1 MDSESFTVG
10 NALVPAAPSEAELS
24 HGSHSVPFLGDDAS
38 FLESLSEFAGGAVG
52 AGNACL
58 VIATQAHRQALSDR
72 LLLRNID
79 VPGAI
84 ANGRYIAMDAQE
96 MLARFMVDGTPD
108 RELFAQAIEPVLQ
121 RAKLGSL
128 SGSKDV
134 TAFDEMVTLLWSEGF
149 YEAAIQLEKLWGE
162 LVERLHV
169 SLRCGYPL
177 DGFTSASQH
186 ELLRKLF
193 SASPPVVASESS
205 TSQPDEEV
213 HRHLVRSLQQKAS
226 VVQLA
231 LEERERA
238 MAQRLEAE
246 ARLRRTEQFAKHVVE
261 SSDDCVKV
269 LDRDG
274 RLDYMSP
281 PGLRALEFT
290 EVSEVLGK
298 RWVDFWRGEDRER
311 AAGALADAMA
321 GGVGSFQGEC
331 RSARGTI
338 KSWDVRIT
346 PVRSADGEVER
357 LVAVSRDVT
366 ELRNAQQVAVQAEKL
381 AAAGRMAA
389 TIAHEINNPLEAV
402 TNLIYLA
409 KTTPGV
415 PKEACRQLD
424 IADRELARV
433 AQLAQ
438 QTLGFYRDNSRNRW
452 VNIAELIQDVLLLY
466 ERKLRIKQIE
476 TRVACDPSLAIYGKQ
491 GELKQAL
498 SNLTANAI
506 DASARGGTIWL
517 RAQGTRDWSH
527 GMQSGIRIT
536 LADNG
541 SGMTPEVKRRI
552 FVPFFTT
559 KPTVGTGIGLWVT
572 KSLIEQ
578 QGGHLQFRSQQGQKA
593 GTVMSFFVPTGKEES
608 SNEAEANIH
617 A

>member
-1 MDSESFTVG
+1 MDSESFSVE

-24 HGSHSVPFLGDDAS
+24 HGSYSVLFSGDDAP
-38 FLESLSEFAGGAVG
+38 FLDGLSEFVGGALGAGGACV
-52 AGNACL
+52 
-58 VIATQAHRQALSDR
+58 VIATQAHRQALLER

-79 VPGAI
+79 TPAALSI
-84 ANGRYIAMDAQE
+84 GRYIAMDAQE
-96 MLARFMVDGTPD
+96 MLARFMADGTPD
-108 RELFAQAIEPVLQ
+108 RELFAQTIEPVLQ
-121 RAKLGSL
+121 RARQGSL

-134 TAFDEMVTLLWSEGF
+134 TAFCEMVTLLWSEGF
-149 YEAAIQLEKLWGE
+149 YEAAIQLEKLWTE
-162 LVERLHV
+162 FVERYGLN
-169 SLRCGYPL
+169 LRCAYPW
-177 DGFTSASQH
+177 DGVTSESQH
-186 ELLRKLF
+186 ALLMKLY
-193 SASPPVVASESS
+193 SAPTPIFASESS
-205 TSQPDEEV
+205 PSLPGEEV
-213 HRHLVRSLQQKAS
+213 QRRFVSSLQQKAS
-226 VVQLA
+226 AFQLA
-231 LEERERA
+231 LEERECA
-238 MAQRLEAE
+238 MVQRLEAE

-261 SSDDCVKV
+261 SSDDWVMV
-269 LDRDG
+269 LDLDG
-274 RLDYMSP
+274 RLDFMSP

-321 GGVGSFQGEC
+321 GRVGSFQGEC
-331 RSARGTI
+331 QSASGAV

-346 PVRSADGEVER
+346 PVRSAAGEVER
-357 LVAVSRDVT
+357 FVAVSRDVT

-415 PKEACRQLD
+415 PKEVCRQLD

-433 AQLAQ
+433 AQIAQ
-438 QTLGFYRDNSRNRW
+438 QTLGFYRDNSKNRW
-452 VNIAELIQDVLLLY
+452 VNVAELIQDVLLLF
-466 ERKLRIKQIE
+466 ERKLRTKQIE
-476 TRVACDPSLAIYGKQ
+476 TSVACDPSLAIFAKQ

-559 KPTVGTGIGLWVT
+559 KPEVGTGIGLWVT
-572 KSLIEQ
+572 KCLIEQ

-593 GTVMSFFVPTGKEES
+593 GTVMSFFIPTGKEES
-608 SNEAEANIH
+608 SIEAEANIH